1 MQPKQTTNAATLAQS
16 AQEKVKPEIA
26 HIVSNLRRSTGGT
39 RTEFAQF
46 VCLEEN
52 VIKALEESSY
62 PGNAFLMLVR
72 IVKFLGKDLRIRIVP
87 LEGKPGT
94 EKKKEIQ

>member
-1 MQPKQTTNAATLAQS
+1 MPLKQTTDTETLARM

-26 HIVSNLRRSTGGT
+26 KIVSNLRTSTGGT
-39 RTEFAQF
+39 RAEFAQF

-52 VIKALEESSY
+52 VIKALEEATY

-72 IVKFLGKDLRIRIVP
+72 IVKFLGKEFKIRILP
-87 LEGKPGT
+87 LEEKPIT
-94 EKKKEIQ
+94 K